1 MRDWTRIFVFTL
13 LSATTAVHSVV
24 VYTDISNYLL
34 TGWWKDFE
42 GYNCISDYLAAT
54 NPKPLDGTGQTCYI
68 NPIKQYQVMP
78 GVFWFSRV
86 PNITNESTAA
96 RYDNGIYSYYVMFQR
111 FPNFTSLYPGPC
123 DDAGVCECGNFE
135 QVRAGWNETQEH
147 PLDFCFRNSIQ
158 GEGQVLS
165 CDIVRPVL
173 ADRQCNIYTTRNV
186 TSPTLGS
193 LGKFAV
199 LMASLKTGTYMP
211 TPSPVPGGG
220 GGLTPSAT
228 SPSNN
233 STSVPAPA
241 SSPSGGGKSAAHAL
255 VAASKILSV
264 VTFLGAFLVL

>member
-1 MRDWTRIFVFTL
+1 M
-13 LSATTAVHSVV
+13 
-24 VYTDISNYLL
+24 
-34 TGWWKDFE
+34 
-42 GYNCISDYLAAT
+42 
-54 NPKPLDGTGQTCYI
+54 
-68 NPIKQYQVMP
+68 
-78 GVFWFSRV
+78 
-86 PNITNESTAA
+86 
-96 RYDNGIYSYYVMFQR
+96 
-111 FPNFTSLYPGPC
+111 
-123 DDAGVCECGNFE
+123 
-135 QVRAGWNETQEH
+135 
-147 PLDFCFRNSIQ
+147 
-158 GEGQVLS
+158 LS